1 MGTGPVSETRRGEVL
16 ARITEAAAAIRGRW
30 QFAALVVLLL
40 SLGLLRGGVIAPA
53 AMLALASLALP
64 LLVFALIPWRLLI
77 SKTPL
82 GVVSLLVLVS
92 LAALLGL
99 GASAWVGLRPA
110 PKSPEPLKSQK
121 ATPAARRELWQ
132 QQVGRLVAL
141 VLQAQHPSG
150 GFGHT
155 LNRADSLRDPW
166 TDSQCLA
173 ALASVSVL
181 LPHGAALNE
190 SFDSLRSWRHT
201 GLRARAT
208 IRRFQSTEVSAW
220 NGIAFLAGLSDPTLW
235 RREQERRAVRETIG
249 DIYRELSTRQTPSGS
264 WRSYPDP
271 HAHPGEGGSYASAM
285 ALRFLLQLSL
295 AREAGLDLDSLSERV
310 ERGVWWVLR
319 SYDPQLEGWA
329 DEKGSGLQADL
340 TTFYLG
346 VLSEARRA
354 GLGFVEADTRYRSA
368 RRAWLRRALQESGE
382 RGTSAVS
389 YVRQPQ
395 GADEEM
401 GATLVWYP
409 WALLLATYLDA
420 DTTLPD
426 DERQLASQI
435 TEQLWP
441 RLPQG
446 VDVLSAGLTFPAA
459 ETLLALGLI
468 GTLEGWG
475 AT

>member
-16 ARITEAAAAIRGRW
+16 ARITEAAAAIGGRW

-285 ALRFLLQLSL
+285 ALRSLLQLPL
-295 AREAGLDLDSLSERV
+295 APQAGPDLDRLSARV
-310 ERGVWWVLR
+310 ERGGRWGRR
-319 SYDPQLEGWA
+319 S
-329 DEKGSGLQADL
+329 
-340 TTFYLG
+340 
-346 VLSEARRA
+346 
-354 GLGFVEADTRYRSA
+354 
-368 RRAWLRRALQESGE
+368 
-382 RGTSAVS
+382 
-389 YVRQPQ
+389 
-395 GADEEM
+395 
-401 GATLVWYP
+401 
-409 WALLLATYLDA
+409 
-420 DTTLPD
+420 
-426 DERQLASQI
+426 
-435 TEQLWP
+435 
-441 RLPQG
+441 
-446 VDVLSAGLTFPAA
+446 
-459 ETLLALGLI
+459 
-468 GTLEGWG
+468 
-475 AT
+475 